1 MNEFKKDFVMAVNG
15 VIKKHFPEA
24 TGDGDFLGGQAF
36 NAMLNVF
43 YIMDKIQN
51 REIGRDKINKNN
63 P

>member
-1 MNEFKKDFVMAVNG
+1 MHDMNEFKADFVLAVNG

-43 YIMDKIQN
+43 VIMDKIQN
-51 REIGRDKINKNN
+51 REIGKDKKK
-63 P
+63 